1 MTDLPDGQVDQVGA
15 AGGSVGIGGPELDEQ
30 IWHVVLRGAVT
41 KSDIVTA
48 VGIAFNLEPTKGT
61 LQKVDKALADLV
73 TRGCLVVMAQEYR
86 KGPTDPKQG

>member
-1 MTDLPDGQVDQVGA
+1 M
-15 AGGSVGIGGPELDEQ
+15 
-30 IWHVVLRGAVT
+30 VLRGAVT

-48 VGIAFNLEPTKGT
+48 VGIAFNVEPTKGA

-73 TRGCLVVMAQEYR
+73 TRGGLVVVAQECQ